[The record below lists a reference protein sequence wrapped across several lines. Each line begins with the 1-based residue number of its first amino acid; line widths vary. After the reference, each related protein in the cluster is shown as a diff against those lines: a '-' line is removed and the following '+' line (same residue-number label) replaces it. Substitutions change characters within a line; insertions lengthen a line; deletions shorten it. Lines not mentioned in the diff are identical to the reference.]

1 MADQGI
7 IQKNSSVFRKRD
19 KIWVPVTLPCEPS
32 GISDH
37 ENNAASCN
45 KASGAVSS
53 EMQRISSS
61 FHGLHPQF
69 IGYTRGKLHELV
81 MKSYKSREFAAA
93 INEVLDPWINARQPK
108 KEIEKTH
115 LPFSSTNTFAD
126 HFRPSKRARING
138 TEEEYEMEEDVLS
151 FQNDECEFD
160 DLCGDVTFRKGDAV
174 DSEVERGSWDLLDGH
189 VLARVFHFLRA
200 DIKSLSYAALTCKH
214 WHSVV
219 KFYKDSP
226 DRLTLVPLRLLAPL
240 CGLENNDRVP
250 HVKIRSL
257 NHLSDRSSSA
267 SNQMDDSSGLKEYL
281 ESSDKRDSANQLFRR
296 SLYKR
301 SKLFDARKSS
311 SILSRDAQLRRLAI
325 KKTGNGYKRMEGYI
339 ATCLRDIMSENTFE
353 FFESKV
359 GEIEER
365 MRNGYY
371 VIRGLDSI
379 KEDISRMCRDAIK

>member
-1 MADQGI
+1 
-7 IQKNSSVFRKRD
+7 
-19 KIWVPVTLPCEPS
+19 
-32 GISDH
+32 
-37 ENNAASCN
+37 
-45 KASGAVSS
+45 
-53 EMQRISSS
+53 
-61 FHGLHPQF
+61 
-69 IGYTRGKLHELV
+69 
-81 MKSYKSREFAAA
+81 
-93 INEVLDPWINARQPK
+93 
-108 KEIEKTH
+108 
-115 LPFSSTNTFAD
+115 
-126 HFRPSKRARING
+126 
-138 TEEEYEMEEDVLS
+138 MEEDVLS

-160 DLCGDVTFRKGDAV
+160 DLCGDVTFRKGDA
-174 DSEVERGSWDLLDGH
+174 DSEVEREAGICLMAMFWHECQRLPQLEDL
-189 VLARVFHFLRA
+189 V
-200 DIKSLSYAALTCKH
+200 CKFPNIN
-214 WHSVV
+214 WV
-219 KFYKDSP
+219 K
-226 DRLTLVPLRLLAPL
+226 
-240 CGLENNDRVP
+240 NRVP
-250 HVKIRSL
+250 NVKIRSL

-339 ATCLRDIMSENTFE
+339 ATCLRDIMSENTLD

-379 KEDISRMCRDAIK
+379 KEDISRMCRDAIKIKNRGDARDMNRIVTLFIRLATSLDKGPKLAYARDVMKSWKDESPPGFSSSSSKYKKSLVKAAERKQSYRGNGLQSRMDILVLEIMLLIEKSEGDYLN